1 MREPSIPFP
10 TWRGKSW
17 ARLILGA
24 AAVLVLAGCGGE
36 SAPMANETDEPLY
49 KEGQRLEH
57 EGRYQEALADY
68 FKLIVKR
75 GDQAP
80 QSHLEAGAIELIYIK
95 DPFAA
100 VYHFNRYLE
109 LEPNSPNAADVRGQI
124 AVAKREFLRSLPGQP
139 TDDKTLAVAS
149 LDELERLRQE
159 NSSLRAQLTEARG
172 SSAPP
177 PPVYAAPAPVSPPA
191 AAESAPAPVAADEAA
206 PVAPPTRP
214 AAPAP
219 APAAHPAGRTY
230 TVVAHDSFFSIAR
243 KLYGTPTKAR
253 IQAIQQANPGV
264 SSLKPGMVLH
274 LP

>member
-1 MREPSIPFP
+1 M
-10 TWRGKSW
+10 
-17 ARLILGA
+17 LGA
-24 AAVLVLAGCGGE
+24 AAALLLAGCGGD

-80 QSHLEAGAIELIYIK
+80 QSHLEAGAIELLYIK

-172 SSAPP
+172 ASAPP
-177 PPVYAAPAPVSPPA
+177 PPVYAAAAVAPPA
-191 AAESAPAPVAADEAA
+191 AADNAPAPVAADEPAA
-206 PVAPPTRP
+206 VSPPTRP
-214 AAPAP
+214 AAPAAPP
-219 APAAHPAGRTY
+219 AAAHPPGRTY
-230 TVVAHDSFFSIAR
+230 TVMAHDSFFSIAR

-264 SSLKPGMVLH
+264 TSLKPGMVLH